1 MEEDKPILES
11 ASFEF
16 SQDGNCLDGIDEFL
30 TIECKS
36 DLGIDRNENCFYVLK
51 TKKWSI
57 DSTKDLKELFC
68 RIDKVI
74 INKTKNKIK

>member
-1 MEEDKPILES
+1 MEEDNPILES

-16 SQDGNCLDGIDEFL
+16 SQEGNCLDGIDEFL

-36 DLGIDRNENCFYVLK
+36 DLGIDRNEECFYVLK

-57 DSTKDLKELFC
+57 NSAKDLQELFD
-68 RIDKVI
+68 RINKVI
-74 INKTKNKIK
+74 IKNQK